1 MKLKIKHPEE
11 FKTSTQ
17 ALANELVQAN
27 VYFTLRKDLI
37 GEIREYEAEMN
48 LSATFWALVLDS
60 LLDTTLI
67 SLCRIYDSHNRSNSL
82 LNLLDTVKENVKFC
96 TKKAEVSPDDGSTDN
111 KDEDKSD
118 LFQDEYLVGPDVSL
132 LTKKLDRV
140 PDLEQLDRDIESV
153 SRDNPL
159 IKNLYIWRNTFL
171 AHKDSHNI
179 INKRDISEDY
189 SLTLDDISNLLEN
202 GLIIINRYSELFLDL
217 TYHEEIIRRDDYQVI
232 LHSLRRELD
241 SDA

>member
-1 MKLKIKHPEE
+1 
-11 FKTSTQ
+11 
-17 ALANELVQAN
+17 
-27 VYFTLRKDLI
+27 
-37 GEIREYEAEMN
+37 
-48 LSATFWALVLDS
+48 
-60 LLDTTLI
+60 
-67 SLCRIYDSHNRSNSL
+67 
-82 LNLLDTVKENVKFC
+82 
-96 TKKAEVSPDDGSTDN
+96 
-111 KDEDKSD
+111 
-118 LFQDEYLVGPDVSL
+118 
-132 LTKKLDRV
+132 
-140 PDLEQLDRDIESV
+140 
-153 SRDNPL
+153 
-159 IKNLYIWRNTFL
+159 L